1 MDMMQAANVGDSAAL
16 FARVPAKRKA
26 APEVQALTEDHRLTN
41 LSERQRLAGTWLLLD
56 CKIPRKLAR
65 EQQQQQQQQL
75 LQSGKATLRVS
86 GVAPVNDRPRCC
98 ADMGIRMKTNHNRLY
113 GLNLSR
119 CLGDKFL
126 KNEDLGLSAEPFV
139 SPTLRFEPGERG
151 VALIASDGLWDVM
164 EPPAAMQV
172 M

>member
-1 MDMMQAANVGDSAAL
+1 M
-16 FARVPAKRKA
+16 
-26 APEVQALTEDHRLTN
+26 T
-41 LSERQRLAGTWLLLD
+41 
-56 CKIPRKLAR
+56 
-65 EQQQQQQQQL
+65 
-75 LQSGKATLRVS
+75 
-86 GVAPVNDRPRCC
+86 PVNDRQRCC
-98 ADMGIRMKTNHNRLY
+98 ADIGIRMKTNHNRLY

-139 SPTLRFEPGERG
+139 SPTLRFEPGQRG

-172 M
+172 I